1 MRAAL
6 LLAVLVVAFYWKL
19 TLSREFTFL
28 ASPDLAYQVL
38 PWYEFQARAWH
49 SGTFPLW
56 DPYQW
61 CGQPLLG
68 QLQPGATFPLN
79 WPLFWA
85 PLHNGRLNI
94 NFVHWH
100 FVLMHVLAAL
110 FLYAYCRELGRSRF
124 ASLLAGA
131 GFSLVGYLGTTTW
144 PQMMNGA
151 LWTPLMFL
159 FYYRAS
165 RAATPLAAV
174 ANAAG
179 GGVALGCALL
189 AGHHQIPLFLALAV
203 GGLALY
209 HVITRRQTQRA
220 LLVCAGIALFAAL
233 TGGFALIPAWE
244 YGAHSY
250 RWLNLPSPL
259 RMNQT
264 VPYLAQQGLGVI
276 PLSLLGLVAPVNG
289 ASSSPFVGI
298 VVASLALLGIAA
310 AWKERAVRLHSCLAL
325 GGLAY
330 ALGSYSIFQGVL
342 YATLPFLDKARSPG
356 HALLLFDFGALVIAA
371 YGVDSLDVATVW
383 RPRLQQALLAG
394 AASLWGAL
402 LLLAARGTAFTGR
415 AENLML
421 VSVIA
426 VLLAAVWR
434 ASLPLRFRQA
444 GILLLLLI
452 ETSAATSY
460 LMQPRTRAG
469 DPTFLDRLSQ
479 HRGVVAFLKA
489 QPRPFR
495 FHADDNE
502 IPNNLGDSEALE
514 ATAGYL
520 ASVSADLYDF
530 VGLDWTHSAL
540 YLNQVFVVARQK
552 SRPEQIEVYSEPDG
566 LKVFRNPDA
575 LPRAWLVHEA
585 PSVPDRPAAA
595 ALMRTPGFDAAHS
608 AFLIGPAPALEACEG
623 GSVEITSTE
632 LQRVS
637 ARASAP
643 CRTMVVFSDPWF
655 PGWQARVDERPVQ
668 LYAAYGALRGIV
680 VPAGQHTIELTYRPR
695 SAYAGAAFSVSGLAG
710 WLCLALAARRESRR
724 SAVPAGP

>member
-6 LLAVLVVAFYWKL
+6 LLAGLVVAFYWKL
-19 TLSREFTFL
+19 TLSSEFTFL
-28 ASPDLAYQVL
+28 TSPDLAYQVL

-49 SGTFPLW
+49 HGNFPLW

-85 PLHNGRLNI
+85 PLQGGHLNL

-131 GFSLVGYLGTTTW
+131 GFSLGGYVGTTTW

-151 LWTPLMFL
+151 LWTPLVFL
-159 FYYRAS
+159 FYHRAS
-165 RAATPLAAV
+165 RAATPLAVA

-189 AGHHQIPLFLALAV
+189 AGHHQIPLFLALAL

-209 HVITRRQTQRA
+209 HVVTRHQAQHA
-220 LLVCAGIALFAAL
+220 LRVCAGIALFGAL
-233 TGGFALIPAWE
+233 TGAFALLPAWE
-244 YGAHSY
+244 YGARAY

-264 VPYLAQQGLGVI
+264 VPYTAQQGLGVI
-276 PLSLLGLVAPVNG
+276 PLSLLGLVVPVDDVTTN
-289 ASSSPFVGI
+289 PFVGI
-298 VVASLALLGIAA
+298 VVVSLALFGVAA
-310 AWKERAVRLHSCLAL
+310 AWKQRTVRLHASLAL

-356 HALLLFDFGALVIAA
+356 HALLLFHFAALVIAA
-371 YGVDSLDVATVW
+371 YGVDSLDAATVW
-383 RPRLQQALLAG
+383 RTRLQQALLVG
-394 AASLWGAL
+394 AASLWGAFL
-402 LLLAARGTAFTGR
+402 LLSARGTAFTGR
-415 AENLML
+415 AQSLML

-426 VLLAAVWR
+426 LLLAALWR
-434 ASLPLRFRQA
+434 ASVPRRVRQA
-444 GILLLLLI
+444 GIVLLLLI
-452 ETSAATSY
+452 ETSVATSY
-460 LMQPRTRAG
+460 LIQPRTRAG
-469 DPTFLDRLSQ
+469 DPTFLDRFAQ
-479 HRGVVAFLKA
+479 HRGVVEFLQA

-502 IPNNLGDSEALE
+502 IPYNLGDSEALE

-530 VGLDWTHSAL
+530 VGLDWNRSAL
-540 YLNQVFVVARQK
+540 YLNQVYVVARQK

-575 LPRAWLVHEA
+575 FPRAWLVHEA
-585 PSVPDRPAAA
+585 PSVPNRAAAA
-595 ALMRTPGFDAAHS
+595 ALMQTPGFDVARS

-632 LQRVS
+632 LQRVT

-643 CRTMVVFSDPWF
+643 CRTMAVFSDPLF
-655 PGWQARVDERPVQ
+655 PGWKARVDGRAVP
-668 LYAAYGALRGIV
+668 LYAAYGALRGVV
-680 VPAGQHTIELTYRPR
+680 VPAGEHNIELIYHPR
-695 SAYAGAAFSVSGLAG
+695 SVYAGAALTALGLAG
-710 WLCLALAARRESRR
+710 WLGLALAARRESRR
-724 SAVPAGP
+724 SAVPASP